1 MNEIPKPLKP
11 AAPSQK
17 IPPRLLGF
25 MILALDAIL
34 VYVCIV
40 LPFQQASDHADSVTT
55 AFKGVLLV
63 PALLVI
69 GVMYSVAPAWTA
81 RMSADIEHKKWI
93 VWTAAII
100 GAAAGGIL
108 YWAVK
113 SHIEA
118 YGYKFD

>member
-1 MNEIPKPLKP
+1 
-11 AAPSQK
+11 
-17 IPPRLLGF
+17 

-34 VYVCIV
+34 VYVCIL
-40 LPFQQASDHADSVTT
+40 LPIQQAHDHADSVTT

-69 GVMYSVAPAWTA
+69 GAIYSVAPEWTA
-81 RMSADIEHKKWI
+81 RMSADIEHKKGI
-93 VWTAAII
+93 VWTAALV

-108 YWAVK
+108 YWVVK

-118 YGYKFD
+118 YGYKFN